1 MSAVATSSRVRVWR
15 VVPEPAHPDAAVD
28 VSGIEP
34 TTGLTQRAARE
45 LADDWNREG
54 ILRPTIRWVP
64 EPAGRVA
71 DQSAIVDQLRTKGD
85 RS

>member
-1 MSAVATSSRVRVWR
+1 MSAVATSRRVRVWKI
-15 VVPEPAHPDAAVD
+15 VPEPVHPEAAVD
-28 VSGIEP
+28 VAGIEP

-54 ILRPTIRWVP
+54 VPCPTIRWVP

-71 DQSAIVDQLRTKGD
+71 DQSAIVDRLRTKGN

>member
-1 MSAVATSSRVRVWR
+1 MSAATSRTEYVRVWR
-15 VVPEPAHPDAAVD
+15 VVPEAVHPDAAVD

-54 ILRPTIRWVP
+54 VPCPTIRWVP
-64 EPAGRVA
+64 EPAEKIVA
-71 DQSAIVDQLRTKGD
+71 RNALLTAIRE
-85 RS
+85 